1 MTKPATIESMHIT
14 GTGPNWNG
22 SVEVLVNTLRGYLR
36 TFRQSEGRLPNER
49 ESLLIWVAVQ
59 RWHGVPEQS
68 LVPAEMRR
76 Q

>member
-14 GTGPNWNG
+14 GNGPNWNG
-22 SVEVLVNTLRGYLR
+22 SVDVLVNTMRGYMR
-36 TFRQSEGRLPNER
+36 TFYKSERRLPDDR

-59 RWHGVPEQS
+59 RWHGVPEHS
-68 LVPAEMRR
+68 LMPEEMRR

>member
-1 MTKPATIESMHIT
+1 MTKPSIESMHIS

-22 SVEVLVNTLRGYLR
+22 SVEVLVNTLRGYIR
-36 TFRQSEGRLPNER
+36 TFQQSEQRLPDER
-49 ESLLIWVAVQ
+49 ESLLIWAAVQ